1 MSRKDTQELSESY
14 QKMVQEKNNLM
25 QQLSLFEKDSYEIQ
39 ARVRRGMEAENEVQ
53 VKDQT
58 VEQLKDQKRDVE
70 RTLESK
76 TTEMELKNNEITRL
90 Q

>member
-1 MSRKDTQELSESY
+1 
-14 QKMVQEKNNLM
+14 M

-39 ARVRRGMEAENEVQ
+39 ARVRRGIEAENEVQ

-90 Q
+90 QQKLESV

>member
-1 MSRKDTQELSESY
+1 
-14 QKMVQEKNNLM
+14 MVQEKNNLM

-70 RTLESK
+70 RTLEQK

-90 Q
+90 QQKLESV

>member
-1 MSRKDTQELSESY
+1 
-14 QKMVQEKNNLM
+14 M

-39 ARVRRGMEAENEVQ
+39 ARVRRGIEAENEVQ

-90 Q
+90 QQKL

>member
-39 ARVRRGMEAENEVQ
+39 ARVRRGIEAENEV
-53 VKDQT
+53 
-58 VEQLKDQKRDVE
+58 
-70 RTLESK
+70 
-76 TTEMELKNNEITRL
+76 
-90 Q
+90 